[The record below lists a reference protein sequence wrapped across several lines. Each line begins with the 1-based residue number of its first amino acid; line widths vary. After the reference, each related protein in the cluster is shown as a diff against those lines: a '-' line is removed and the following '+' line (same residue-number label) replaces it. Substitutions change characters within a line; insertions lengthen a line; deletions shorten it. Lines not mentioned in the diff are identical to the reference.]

1 LDSLYSRRKNSL
13 DETGYKISGGQMQRL
28 AIARCLYKESEIIV
42 FDEPT
47 SNLDKANIDNI
58 IKLIKKLKRNRILIL
73 VSHDLS
79 VLNIA
84 DKVINLDKKVL

>member
-1 LDSLYSRRKNSL
+1 
-13 DETGYKISGGQMQRL
+13 MQRL

>member
-1 LDSLYSRRKNSL
+1 MDSLYSRRKNSL

-47 SNLDKANIDNI
+47 SNLDKTNIDNI
-58 IKLIKKLKRNRILIL
+58 IKLIKKLKKNRILIL
-73 VSHDLS
+73 VSHDL
-79 VLNIA
+79 
-84 DKVINLDKKVL
+84 